1 MSENELCWYLGFRT
15 KLDPTK
21 EQAEYLARAC
31 GTARLVF
38 NWGLGQW
45 IKQYEEY
52 KNGLRASPPKIK
64 DIKKQLTQL
73 KKEGEKFF
81 WMKKVTKCAP
91 QYALIICQNNFRHSF
106 SLTWSGKTCDIRRS
120 L

>member
-1 MSENELCWYLGFRT
+1 MSDNELCWYHAFRT

-21 EQAEYLARAC
+21 EQAEYFARAS

-45 IKQYEEY
+45 KKQYEEY
-52 KNGLRASPPKIK
+52 KNGLRSSPPKIK

-73 KKEGEKFF
+73 KKEGEKCF
-81 WMKKVTKCAP
+81 WMK
-91 QYALIICQNNFRHSF
+91 
-106 SLTWSGKTCDIRRS
+106 
-120 L
+120 

>member
-52 KNGLRASPPKIK
+52 KNGLRA
-64 DIKKQLTQL
+64 
-73 KKEGEKFF
+73 GE
-81 WMKKVTKCAP
+81 
-91 QYALIICQNNFRHSF
+91 CQMIFRRNCS
-106 SLTWSGKTCDIRRS
+106 
-120 L
+120 

>member
-64 DIKKQLTQL
+64 DGELSLQVQSLR
-73 KKEGEKFF
+73 KE
-81 WMKKVTKCAP
+81 
-91 QYALIICQNNFRHSF
+91 
-106 SLTWSGKTCDIRRS
+106 
-120 L
+120 